1 MGKFPVPV
9 GPMKPKIFVTRQIPK
24 PAMDL
29 LFLHFD
35 VEFNKE
41 DRVLTKKEIVKG
53 VKGKDALLC
62 LLTDSIDAEVLDA
75 EPNLK
80 MVSNYAVGF
89 NNVDVKAAT
98 HHGILVTNT
107 PGVLTDATA
116 DFAFTLL
123 LAAARLVGEAER
135 FVRKGKFK
143 GWGPL
148 HFLGQSTEDAT
159 LGIFG
164 LGRIGREVARRAAQ
178 GFEMKILYHD
188 VQRVPD
194 FEKEF
199 GAKFVDKET
208 LLRESDFVS
217 LHVPLNPNTHHL
229 IGEKEFKL
237 MKPTAVLVN
246 TSRGPVV
253 DEKALAQALQEKRIF
268 AAGLDVYEREP
279 VIEKALLKLENV
291 VLAPHIASATVKSRT
306 DMGLL
311 AVNNLVSAF
320 NGIAPDCLV
329 NRKVLAKSRMKV
341 T

>member
-1 MGKFPVPV
+1 
-9 GPMKPKIFVTRQIPK
+9 
-24 PAMDL
+24 MDL
-29 LFLHFD
+29 LAMHFD
-35 VEFNKE
+35 VECNQQ
-41 DRVLTKKEIVKG
+41 DRVLTKKEIIKG
-53 VKGKDALLC
+53 VKGKDGLLC
-62 LLTDSIDAEVLDA
+62 LLTDHIDADILGA
-75 EPNLK
+75 GPGLK

-98 HHGILVTNT
+98 HRGILVTNT

-116 DFAFTLL
+116 DFTFTLL
-123 LAAARLVGEAER
+123 LAAARRLGEAER
-135 FVRKGKFK
+135 YARKGKFK

-164 LGRIGREVARRAAQ
+164 LGRIGRAVAERAVR
-178 GFEMKILYHD
+178 GFEMKVLYND
-188 VQRVPD
+188 IQRAPD

-217 LHVPLNPNTHHL
+217 LHVPLNPHTTHL
-229 IGEKEFKL
+229 IGEKELKL

-246 TSRGPVV
+246 TARGPVV
-253 DEKALAQALQEKRIF
+253 DEKALAKALKEKWIF

-279 VIEKALLKLENV
+279 AIEKALLKLENV

-329 NRKVLAKSRMKV
+329 NKEVLAKSRMKV
-341 T
+341 N

>member
-1 MGKFPVPV
+1 
-9 GPMKPKIFVTRQIPK
+9 MKPKIFVTRRIPK

-29 LFLHFD
+29 LFMHFD
-35 VEFNKE
+35 VECNPL
-41 DRVLTKKEIVKG
+41 DRVLSKKEIIKG

-62 LLTDSIDAEVLDA
+62 LLTDPIDAEILGA
-75 EPNLK
+75 EPGLK

-89 NNVDVKAAT
+89 NNIDVKAAT
-98 HHGILVTNT
+98 ERGILVTNT

-116 DFAFTLL
+116 DFTFTLL
-123 LAAARLVGEAER
+123 LAAARRLGEAER
-135 FVRKGKFK
+135 FARKGKFK

-148 HFLGQSTEDAT
+148 DFLGQSTEDAT
-159 LGIFG
+159 LGILG
-164 LGRIGREVARRAAQ
+164 LGRIGKAVARRAAR
-178 GFEMKILYHD
+178 GFEMKVLYSDIVRDHA
-188 VQRVPD
+188 
-194 FEKEF
+194 FEQES

-217 LHVPLNPNTHHL
+217 VHVPLKKETAHF
-229 IGEKEFKL
+229 IGEKELKM

-246 TSRGPVV
+246 TARGPVV
-253 DEKALAQALQEKRIF
+253 DEKALAKALKDKTIF

-279 VIEKALLKLENV
+279 KIEKALLKLENV

-320 NGIAPDCLV
+320 NGIVPDCLV
-329 NRKVLAKSRMKV
+329 NKEALAKSRMKV
-341 T
+341 D